1 MDYDEEIHARP
12 RGGVLKGAIAG
23 VVFAA
28 AALVGVPNVLPS
40 AESQSPPTV
49 ECNVLSDGSVD
60 LSCLT
65 NQNTA
70 PQAENAR
77 APTLASFSF
86 DADVFILDE
95 HDPGAAI
102 KTLPTSGM
110 TAGIDRVEVDEGPC
124 NGTHASG
131 PLGLFDGDG
140 NLNELGVAPNDDYAP
155 FKFRTSWKDDTG
167 VTLRVQPTDDNTTHP
182 LSRQQ
187 HCIKV
192 KAGRQVIDSITLRV
206 INDDVARI
214 YMGDSPYS
222 TRLPHGT
229 DLAALV
235 QDTDDP
241 CIVTVSTGDDWG
253 GKLQVYAP
261 DGC

>member
-1 MDYDEEIHARP
+1 MHFYSTLRKAVAVVAA
-12 RGGVLKGAIAG
+12 GGLL
-23 VVFAA
+23 VVGSLF
-28 AALVGVPNVLPS
+28 GVPVVGG
-40 AESQSPPTV
+40 QSPPTV
-49 ECNVLSDGSVD
+49 ECAVLSDGSVD

-70 PQAENAR
+70 PQAQNAQE
-77 APTLASFSF
+77 PTTASFSF
-86 DADVFILDE
+86 DADVFTLDE

-102 KTLPTSGM
+102 KTIPTSGM
-110 TAGIDRVEVDEGPC
+110 TSGIDSVEVDHGPC
-124 NGTHASG
+124 GGTHAAG
-131 PLGLFDGDG
+131 PAALFGGDG
-140 NLNELGVAPNDDYAP
+140 GLNALGVDPNGDYAP
-155 FKFRTSWKDDTG
+155 FQFRTSWKDDTG

-192 KAGRQVIDSITLRV
+192 MDGRQVIDSITLRV
-206 INDDVARI
+206 INDDVARV

-241 CIVTVSTGDDWG
+241 CIVTVSTSDDWG